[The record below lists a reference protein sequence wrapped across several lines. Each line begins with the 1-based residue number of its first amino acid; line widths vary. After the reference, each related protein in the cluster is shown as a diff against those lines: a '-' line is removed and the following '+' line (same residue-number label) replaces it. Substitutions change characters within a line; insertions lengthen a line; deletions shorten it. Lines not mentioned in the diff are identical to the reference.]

1 MMANERIEH
10 MKERLLQG
18 VATAKRLGADGA
30 SLNYHCGE
38 SLDCSYE
45 SGRLKSASSRES
57 SGYSITVLRDGRL
70 GSVSGNRVEDIEL
83 MVERAVSLAAVGSVA
98 HFDAYPE
105 PGEPVSVVRAADS
118 TRAMT
123 REQFVEAGAKIV
135 DAFKAIDP
143 EMDIS
148 AGGGRSESAG
158 VLVTS
163 GGVVHEG
170 ERTGWHLS
178 GGIQRTEGTDMLF
191 AHAGRSWCEANE
203 LYDPQYVIDRV
214 SRDLEW
220 AAEMADAPADGKTQ
234 IFLPPQTL
242 SWMLG
247 PVLGGFNG
255 RSVAKGTSPLRDHL
269 GETYFAENLTIED
282 RPHIPY
288 HPSSAEI
295 DSVGIPTRGCKLV
308 ENGVINMFLYDLDSA
323 GLAGAAPTGH
333 SGCSPYHPVVLPGT
347 ILSEDMLAGIE
358 DGLYIKSLLGFGQ
371 SNIANGD
378 FSGNVALGFRI
389 RNGKVVGRV
398 KNTMISG
405 NLFDLLK
412 RDLVFSSDVDPVSSM
427 PSAILSG
434 VNVAAAKK

>member
-1 MMANERIEH
+1 MDD
-10 MKERLLQG
+10 
-18 VATAKRLGADGA
+18 V
-30 SLNYHCGE
+30 
-38 SLDCSYE
+38 
-45 SGRLKSASSRES
+45 
-57 SGYSITVLRDGRL
+57 
-70 GSVSGNRVEDIEL
+70 EL

-98 HFDAYPE
+98 HFAEYPAAAE
-105 PGEPVSVVRAADS
+105 FVRVPRAADS

-123 REQFVEAGAKIV
+123 RQQFVEAGARIV

-143 EMDIS
+143 DMDIN

-158 VLVTS
+158 VMVTS
-163 GGVVHEG
+163 GGVIHQG
-170 ERTGWHLS
+170 ERTGWSLS
-178 GGIQRTEGTDMLF
+178 GGVQRTEGTDMLF
-191 AHAGRSWCEANE
+191 AHAYRSWCEAND
-203 LYDPQYVIDRV
+203 LFDPQYIIDRV
-214 SRDLEW
+214 TQDLAW
-220 AAEMADAPADGKTQ
+220 SAEMADAPADGKTQ

-269 GETYFAENLTIED
+269 GQTFFAENLTIED
-282 RPHIPY
+282 RPHIPF
-288 HPSSAEI
+288 HPASAEI
-295 DSVGIPTRGCKLV
+295 DSVGIPTRPCKLV
-308 ENGVINMFLYDLDSA
+308 ENGTIRMFLYDLDSA

-333 SGCSPYHPVVLPGT
+333 GGCSPYHPVVLPGA
-347 ILSEDMLAGIE
+347 LSGDEMLAGIE

-389 RNGKVVGRV
+389 RHGKIVGRV

-412 RDLVFSSDVDPVSSM
+412 RDLVLSSDVDPVSSM

-434 VNVAAAKK
+434 VNVAAKK